1 MKTVKYHL
9 LLALIASILVGCDL
23 FFPYTLEDAPE
34 VQTTEVPDGAFSVS
48 RSTYVYFSSGN
59 LQYHAGMDKWR
70 FAPNQ
75 YDYVGEGNSNISS
88 SYNGWID
95 LFGWGTGDSP
105 TKSSNDYHDYSMF
118 IDWGANQIGNDEE
131 GTWRTLRSSE
141 WEYILEKRKNAS
153 SLQGLAR
160 VADVNGFILLP
171 DNWKRP
177 SGVTF
182 NSGFGS
188 GFSQNIYSVSKWQ
201 LMEEAGAIF
210 LPAAG
215 YRRKDYSWT
224 TATFATLIYAVGSFG
239 YYWSSSYS
247 NYYDEGYCLC
257 FDSNQAYMETEYY
270 YYGCCVRLV
279 R

>member
-1 MKTVKYHL
+1 MNAVKYHL
-9 LLALIASILVGCDL
+9 SLALVASILVGCDL

-34 VQTTEVPDGAFSVS
+34 VQTTEVPEGAFSVS

-75 YDYVGEGNSNISS
+75 YDYVGKGNSNISS

-105 TKSSNDYHDYSMF
+105 TKSSADYHDYSMI

-215 YRRKDYSWT
+215 KRDPHWNKIEY
-224 TATFATLIYAVGSFG
+224 VGSYG
-239 YYWSSSYS
+239 YYWSSS
-247 NYYDEGYCLC
+247 NYNYEEGDCL
-257 FDSNQAYMETEYY
+257 FFSSNQAYMRPEYY
-270 YYGCCVRLV
+270 YYGYCVRLV

>member
-9 LLALIASILVGCDL
+9 SLALVASILVGCDL

-34 VQTTEVPDGAFSVS
+34 VQTTEVPEGAFSVS

-105 TKSSNDYHDYSMF
+105 TKSSDYYDDYSMF
-118 IDWGANQIGNDEE
+118 IDWGANQISNDEE
-131 GTWRTLRSSE
+131 GTWRTLTSSE
-141 WEYILEKRKNAS
+141 WEYILNKRKNAS

-215 YRRKDYSWT
+215 YRSNEYRSWT
-224 TATFATLIYAVGSFG
+224 SVTLIYDIGTDG
-239 YYWSSSYS
+239 YYWSSS
-247 NYYDEGYCLC
+247 NYGYDERYCLC
-257 FDSNQAYMETEYY
+257 FGSNQAYMGAEYCC
-270 YYGCCVRLV
+270 YGCCVRLV

>member
-1 MKTVKYHL
+1 MNAVKYHL
-9 LLALIASILVGCDL
+9 SLALVASILVGCDL
-23 FFPYTLEDAPE
+23 FFPYTLDDAPE
-34 VQTTEVPDGAFSVS
+34 VQTTEVPEGAFSVS
-48 RSTYVYFSSGN
+48 RNKHVYFSSGN

-75 YDYVGEGNSNISS
+75 YDYVGDENSNISS

-105 TKSSNDYHDYSMF
+105 TKSSDNYDDYSMF

-131 GTWRTLRSSE
+131 GTWRTLTSNE
-141 WEYILEKRKNAS
+141 WEYILNKRKNAS

-215 YRRKDYSWT
+215 YRREEYHSWT
-224 TATFATLIYAVGSFG
+224 SVTVIYDIGSYG
-239 YYWSSSYS
+239 YYWSSSNN
-247 NYYDEGYCLC
+247 NYYYGGGYCLC
-257 FDSNQAYMETEYY
+257 FGSNQTYMETNSY

>member
-1 MKTVKYHL
+1 M
-9 LLALIASILVGCDL
+9 
-23 FFPYTLEDAPE
+23 
-34 VQTTEVPDGAFSVS
+34 S
-48 RSTYVYFSSGN
+48 RNKYVYFSSGN
-59 LQYHAGMDKWR
+59 LQYHADMDKWR

-105 TKSSNDYHDYSMF
+105 TKSSDDYNDYSMF

-131 GTWRTLRSSE
+131 GTWRTLTSSE
-141 WEYILEKRKNAS
+141 WEYILKKRKNAS

-160 VADVNGFILLP
+160 VADVNGCILLP

-215 YRRKDYSWT
+215 KRAPHRNKIEY
-224 TATFATLIYAVGSFG
+224 VGSEG
-239 YYWSSSYS
+239 YYWSSSKEYFLEFWSYTLRMSS
-247 NYYDEGYCLC
+247 NYSCNGNG
-257 FDSNQAYMETEYY
+257 FS
-270 YYGCCVRLV
+270 VRLV